1 VSESESDAGDFPE
14 RYRDYLR
21 LLARLQLDPRLLG
34 KLDLSG
40 VVQQTLLEAGQALG
54 RLRGRDDGP
63 RLAWLRSILAR
74 NLADE
79 VRRLWAGK
87 RDAAPERSL
96 DQALEESS
104 ERLQAW
110 LVAGLSSPSEHAQ
123 RTELELL
130 VASALARLPDGQRQ
144 AVELHHLCAWPLAA
158 VAEHLGCSKEAV
170 AGLLH
175 RGLRKLRELLPD
187 PRAE

>member
-1 VSESESDAGDFPE
+1 VSQPASDPGQSLE

-21 LLARLQLDPRLLG
+21 LLARLQLDPRLQG

-54 RLRGRDDGP
+54 QLRGRGDDA
-63 RLAWLRSILAR
+63 RLAWLRRILAR

-79 VRRLWAGK
+79 TRWLRAGK
-87 RDAAPERSL
+87 RDAARERSL
-96 DQALEESS
+96 DQALEQSS

-110 LVAGLSSPSEHAQ
+110 LIAGLSSPSAHAQ
-123 RTELELL
+123 RAEQELL
-130 VASALARLPDGQRQ
+130 LAAALGRLPDSQRQ
-144 AVELHHLCAWPLAA
+144 AVELHHLRGWSLAA
-158 VAEHLGCSKEAV
+158 VAQYLGCTKASV

-175 RGLRKLRELLPD
+175 RGLRKLRDLLPD
-187 PRAE
+187 PSAE

>member
-1 VSESESDAGDFPE
+1 VSEPASDPGQSLE

-21 LLARLQLDPRLLG
+21 LLARLQLDPRLQG

-54 RLRGRDDGP
+54 QLRGRGDAP
-63 RLAWLRSILAR
+63 RAAWLRSILAR

-79 VRRLWAGK
+79 VRRLRAGK
-87 RDAAPERSL
+87 RDAARERSL
-96 DQALEESS
+96 DRALEQSS
-104 ERLQAW
+104 DRLEAW
-110 LVAGLSSPSEHAQ
+110 LIADLSSPSEHARRAEQ
-123 RTELELL
+123 GLL
-130 VASALARLPDGQRQ
+130 VAAALARLPDNQRQ
-144 AVELHHLCAWPLAA
+144 AVELHHLQGWSLAA

-187 PRAE
+187 PSAE